1 MSRRTETIHPLILI
15 AVGALVLAAGVW
27 LARQWLPEWRTQ
39 PMAKAAYVQR
49 YQDLARRA
57 GMRLQSGEPRIFLST
72 GEAGDSD
79 ARKELD
85 GYMPEV
91 LASLGEGLRV
101 QVEQVEREAPSAKP
115 RKDGSVRQFSVR
127 FLPEGRPQRV
137 ELSPRGANVVTDAAE
152 AGAKGEPAT
161 SEPAKRFLPFLLQ
174 PGESLGKERPG
185 DFPRNRRFLY
195 EIRDSRPAQHLEA
208 EVVGGN
214 FMTVTRQVGGVEP
227 KKEEDKSI
235 PWEIAKAVPFLIGIF
250 GIPILFVAL
259 VTRRRIDLFNG
270 LILAGVT
277 FLASALGFLADPSFL
292 TAIEKIVPAAFWAFW
307 VFLIWSAAESYL
319 RAVQSGFAT
328 SLDSLRA
335 GRLGPRGGRSL
346 LFGLGIGAV
355 LGGLRLAVI
364 ATASSLQGLWPDA
377 RSLDLPM
384 FGEKNPF
391 GQGTILAAAVALVVA
406 FAVRYLPARW
416 APWTAA
422 LVMALVGLPIDI
434 APYPAR
440 LAANLALGGLLVFT
454 LRRFGLTAL
463 LTATVTSY
471 LLPAAVF
478 SGRFLDWLPG
488 TFAVTAG
495 VPALFLVLGL
505 VGIRRPERV
514 EIERVRQP
522 AFIRRLEEER
532 RVKYEM
538 DLLSRMQ
545 LGLLPAQLPEVPG
558 WEIAARSLLATEAGG
573 DLYDVITDEDGNLWI
588 ATGDVA
594 GHGYSCAIAQA
605 MTVAAL
611 TSLVDAARTPSEILR
626 GVDRVIRRSG
636 THRHFTSLALM
647 RLDSDSGDALLSN
660 AGHPFP
666 LLLSLGGEVLEIDL
680 PGLPLG
686 QGPKRKYG
694 DISIEIPQGGA
705 LVFASDGLF
714 EGADWQE
721 NQYGYERPQELLR
734 SLGDASA
741 QEILE
746 ALFADWRRHLG
757 EREHQDDTTVLVIKR
772 K

>member
-1 MSRRTETIHPLILI
+1 MSRRTEKIHPLILI
-15 AVGALVLAAGVW
+15 AVGALALAAGVW

-39 PMAKAAYVQR
+39 PLAKAAYVQR
-49 YQDLARRA
+49 YEDLARRA
-57 GMRLQSGEPRIFLST
+57 GIRLRPGEPRIFLST

-85 GYMPEV
+85 GYAPEA
-91 LASLGEGLRV
+91 LASLGQGLRI
-101 QVEQVEREAPSAKP
+101 QVEQEALFAKP
-115 RKDGSVRQFSVR
+115 RKDGSVRQFSAR
-127 FLPEGRPQRV
+127 FLPEGHPQRIA
-137 ELSPRGANVVTDAAE
+137 LSPRGADVVKDAAE

-161 SEPAKRFLPFLLQ
+161 AEPAKRFLPLLLQ
-174 PGESLGKERPG
+174 PGESLGKERQG
-185 DFPRNRRFLY
+185 DFPQNRRFLY
-195 EIRDSRPAQHLEA
+195 EIRGSRPAQHLEA
-208 EVVGGN
+208 EVVSED
-214 FMTVTRQVGGVEP
+214 FLTITRQVGGVEP
-227 KKEEDKSI
+227 RKEEDRAI
-235 PWEIAKAVPFLIGIF
+235 AWEIAKAVPFLIGIF

-277 FLASALGFLADPSFL
+277 FLASALGFLADPSIPS
-292 TAIEKIVPAAFWAFW
+292 AVGKIVPAAFWAFW
-307 VFLIWSAAESYL
+307 VFVLWSASESYL
-319 RAVQSGFAT
+319 RAVQPGFAT

-346 LFGLGIGAV
+346 LYGLGIGAA
-355 LGGLRLAVI
+355 LGGLRLAVT
-364 ATASSLQGLWPDA
+364 ATASSLAGIWPEA
-377 RSLDLPM
+377 RSVDLPM
-384 FGEKNPF
+384 FDEKNPF
-391 GQGTILAAAVALVVA
+391 GQGTILAAAVALAMA

-416 APWTAA
+416 TPWAA
-422 LVMALVGLPIDI
+422 AVILALVGLPMDI

-440 LAANLALGGLLVFT
+440 LAVNLALGVLLVFT

-463 LTATVTSY
+463 LTAAVASY

-478 SGRFLDWLPG
+478 SGNFLDWLPV

-495 VPALFLVLGL
+495 APLLFLVLGL

-514 EIERVRQP
+514 EIERLRQP

-611 TSLVDAARTPSEILR
+611 TSLVDAARTPSEVLR

-636 THRHFTSLALM
+636 IHRHFTSLALM
-647 RLDSDSGDALLSN
+647 RLDAGSGDALLSN

-666 LLLSLGGEVLEIDL
+666 LLLSLGGDVLEINL

-686 QGPKRKYG
+686 QGPKRNYG
-694 DISIEIPQGGA
+694 DISIEIPHGGA

-721 NQYGYERPQELLR
+721 NQYGYDRPQELLR
-734 SLGDASA
+734 GLEDASA

-746 ALFADWRRHLG
+746 ALFVDWRRYLG